1 MRNDEFPA
9 FSVLMTVYAKEKP
22 SFLDQALKSIENQ
35 TVKPLKIIIV
45 EDGPLPDSL
54 NKVIQRHQL
63 MYENMYQVIKLPENV
78 GRGLASRRGI
88 EEVRT
93 EWVARMDSDDVS
105 VPHRF
110 ELQLKAISKHPNVV
124 VVGGVVEEFAGGI
137 NNIVGIK
144 KVPLHNDEI
153 INYANYRNPIN
164 NPTVMFRKQS
174 LIEIGN
180 YSSLNI
186 LEDYD
191 LWVRFISNG
200 YELMNIDSTLVRMRV
215 NEGMYRRRGGVKFLC
230 TYIRMKN
237 KWRSMGVGTYKTT
250 IISDSVMLV
259 NTLLPEGL
267 RKILYQKL
275 LHK

>member
-63 MYENMYQVIKLPENV
+63 MYENMYQVIKLPQNV

-105 VPHRF
+105 VPYRF
-110 ELQLKAISKHPNVV
+110 ELQLKAITEHPNVV
-124 VVGGVVEEFAGGI
+124 VVGGVVEEFAGSI

-215 NEGMYRRRGGVKFLC
+215 NEGMYKRRGGIKFLC

-237 KWRSMGVGTYKTT
+237 KWHGMGVGTYKTT